1 MSAALRIASIGW
13 TIAWLGCGLPLPVA
27 RSQDSATVVRH
38 ASEANWALVR
48 QALDA
53 GLADV
58 NAALPDGTTALHWV
72 VHHDATELA
81 LRLIDV
87 GADVSV
93 VSRDGIT
100 PLALACTNGNTELV
114 TRLLAAGADPETRL
128 PGGETVL
135 MTAARTGI
143 AGPVRAL
150 LQRGANVEA
159 TERQGQTA
167 LMWAAAEGNHEV
179 LELLL
184 EAGADHR
191 VEVRSGFN
199 ALFFAVREG
208 RAEVV
213 QRLLRAG
220 ADVNAWLQ
228 PAGRK
233 GPTSGVGT
241 TALLLAVENGHL
253 ELAAALLDAGADA
266 NAAPAGYAALHA
278 VTWLRKP
285 LRGDGDPPPA
295 GSGRLNSSDFVRQLV
310 SSGADIELR
319 LARGTSGRGRFT
331 TTGATPFLLAARAS
345 DLPLLRLLQ
354 ELGADPRV
362 PNADHSPPLLAA
374 AGVGAL
380 GDGDEAAGTEPEA
393 LATIEFL
400 LESGANVNAV
410 DDNGE
415 TALHGAAY
423 QSWPQVVRLLA
434 ARDADVAVWNRPNR
448 WGWTP
453 LMIAE
458 GHRPGNFR
466 PAPETIAAVKEVM
479 LAAGVTPPTGFA
491 KPPTRNEYSSDNQP
505 QRPQPSQP

>member
-1 MSAALRIASIGW
+1 MPAAFRIVAIGC
-13 TIAWLGCGLPLPVA
+13 TFGWLCWGADLLPA
-27 RSQDSATVVRH
+27 RSQDSVGLARH
-38 ASEANWALVR
+38 AERANWDSLR

-53 GLADV
+53 GATDLS
-58 NAALPDGTTALHWV
+58 AALPDGTTALHWAIY
-72 VHHDATELA
+72 HDATEWA
-81 LRLIDV
+81 LRLIES
-87 GADVSV
+87 GAEVTA
-93 VSRDGIT
+93 VSRDGIS
-100 PLALACTNGNTELV
+100 PLALACMNGNAELV
-114 TRLLAAGADPETRL
+114 TGLLEAGADPETRL
-128 PGGETVL
+128 PGGESVL

-143 AGPVRAL
+143 PGPVRAL
-150 LQRGANVEA
+150 LRRGANVEA

-179 LELLL
+179 VDLLL
-184 EAGADHR
+184 EAGANHG

-208 RAEVV
+208 RSTVV

-220 ADVNAWLQ
+220 ADVNGWLQ

-233 GPTSGVGT
+233 GTDSGVGT
-241 TALLLAVENGHL
+241 NALLLAVENGHL

-266 NAAPAGYAALHA
+266 NAAPAGYAPLHA
-278 VTWLRKP
+278 VAWLRKP
-285 LRGDGDPPPA
+285 IRGDGDPPPA
-295 GSGRLNSSDFVRQLV
+295 GSGKLNSLDFVSKLV
-310 SSGADIELR
+310 AAGARIDLQQ
-319 LARGTSGRGRFT
+319 ARGTSGRGRFT
-331 TTGATPFLLAARAS
+331 TTGATPFLLAARSA
-345 DLPLLRLLQ
+345 DLPLLRVLRD
-354 ELGADPRV
+354 LGADPRI

-380 GDGDEAAGTEPEA
+380 GDGDEAAGTEPEV

-400 LESGANVNAV
+400 LEAGASVNDV

-415 TALHGAAY
+415 TVMHGAAY

-434 ARDADVAVWNRPNR
+434 ARGADVAVWNRPNR

-466 PAPETIAAVKEVM
+466 PSPETILAIKEVM
-479 LAAGVTPPTGFA
+479 LAAGVTPPKSFT
-491 KPPTRNEYSSDNQP
+491 KLPQRNDYSSDNQP
-505 QRPQPSQP
+505 QRPQPAQK